1 MQKRKQRRR
10 EAFAIHKQKIIDA
23 TILHVYPRC
32 SHFEKTRKRIHI
44 RIIIV
49 CIRMAL
55 IVSWRDRRARELG
68 ESRKNIKIKAAKT
81 ENGSEDG
88 NKEA

>member
-1 MQKRKQRRR
+1 
-10 EAFAIHKQKIIDA
+10 
-23 TILHVYPRC
+23 
-32 SHFEKTRKRIHI
+32 
-44 RIIIV
+44 
-49 CIRMAL
+49 MAL

-68 ESRKNIKIKAAKT
+68 ESHKNIKIKAAKT